1 VKATSTALCLLLAVV
16 ATSSRILVTAQL
28 LEPYDFVYQDMDG
41 EAHVVSPREANARYS
56 FIVRNVRM
64 KNWEDFSISG
74 QPGVLDSR
82 LVSPGYTFSFVRV
95 YDSMGDLNYKFTH
108 GDGESPSIR
117 IFFRKTVVP
126 GESYGFSFE
135 YGVKW
140 DYDSYSWSVGWSTSQ
155 IIEKMRL
162 KISVSDQLRIVR
174 TYPAGVFSDDRES
187 AEIQATNVRGKSLSV
202 SFPPTKGEY
211 SVLAL
216 LVEFSDVKHRTD
228 REEISL
234 RILREVES
242 YFREASYNLISIE
255 GHATDWIWL
264 PRSAESYG
272 ISAWGSPAENRR
284 VFEREV
290 IKLADDLVDY
300 SRYDVVFVIAAGTGT
315 VWAYSTT
322 ALIRTNDGVSI
333 ERLTIQAEYTPWGT
347 FAHEFGHQL
356 GLPDLYDY
364 GVAARP
370 GVYLEAAI
378 HVGPYGLMS
387 RSTERP
393 NMLGWCKL
401 TLGWIDPSRVLTI
414 QPGEVKSVRIGQ
426 LQSPSNEIVLV
437 KIPITQ
443 RQYYLVEVRDRT
455 SYDSVLPD
463 SGVLIT
469 FVNESAESGYGP
481 VRLIDANPATKS
493 LDDAPFDLGLGENSA
508 FGDWERAVGIVILQK
523 MKDGYVVHST
533 KPERLEEAK
542 EFALESTVRIE
553 QAEREIEKVRSE
565 VQPERLNDALKE
577 LEQARRSLAQAD
589 YSQAARAAIRA
600 LELLG
605 HREAAEQAFPMGQL
619 LLSSALVVIVLLIA
633 TITLLKKRSRRIV
646 TM

>member
-1 VKATSTALCLLLAVV
+1 MKVIPAVLCLLLVV
-16 ATSSRILVTAQL
+16 ALSSSRMIASAQL
-28 LEPYDFVYQDMDG
+28 LEPYDYVYQEIDG

-56 FIVRNVRM
+56 FIVRNVWM
-64 KNWEDFSISG
+64 KNWEDFSTSG
-74 QPGVLDSR
+74 QPGALDSR
-82 LVSPGYTFSFVRV
+82 LLSPGYAFSFMRA
-95 YDSMGDLNYKFTH
+95 YDSMGELNYKFTY
-108 GDGESPSIR
+108 GEGESPSIR
-117 IFFRKTVVP
+117 IFFRKTVAP
-126 GESYGFSFE
+126 GETYGFSFE

-140 DYDSYSWSVGWSTSQ
+140 DYDSYGWSVGWSTSQ

-174 TYPAGVFSDDRES
+174 TYPAGVFSDDGKS
-187 AEIQATNVRGKSLSV
+187 AEIQARNVRGRFLSV
-202 SFPPTKGEY
+202 SFPPTKGKY

-216 LVEFSDVKHRTD
+216 LVEFFDVKHRTD

-234 RILREVES
+234 RIVREVGS
-242 YFREASYNLISIE
+242 YFREASYNQISIE
-255 GHATDWIWL
+255 GYATDWMGL
-264 PRSAESYG
+264 PRSVESYG
-272 ISAWGSPAENRR
+272 ISAWGSPAERR
-284 VFEREV
+284 RAFEREV
-290 IKLADDLVDY
+290 IRLGDDVVDY

-333 ERLTIQAEYTPWGT
+333 ERLTIQTEYTPWGT

-414 QPGEVKSVRIGQ
+414 QPGEVESVRIGQ
-426 LQSPSNEIVLV
+426 LQSPSNETVLV
-437 KIPITQ
+437 KILITQ

-469 FVNESAESGYGP
+469 LVNESAESGYGP

-493 LDDAPFDLGLGENSA
+493 LDDAPFDLGLGENPA
-508 FGDWERAVGIVILQK
+508 FGDWEMGVGIVILQK

-553 QAEREIEKVRSE
+553 QAEREIEKAKSE
-565 VQPERLNDALKE
+565 VQPEKLNDALEE

-589 YSQAARAAIRA
+589 YSQAARAATRA

-619 LLSSALVVIVLLIA
+619 LLSSALVVVVLLVA
-633 TITLLKKRSRRIV
+633 TITLLKK
-646 TM
+646 